1 MIESAEDIYSSQPEL
16 APEEIKLEFS
26 LRPRK
31 LHEFIGQENL
41 KDNLAILINAAK
53 KRSEQLEHVLFYGP
67 PGLGK
72 TTLAGIVASETGGNL
87 KTTSGPAIERA
98 GDLAALLTNLEA
110 GDILF
115 IDEIHRL
122 PKTVEE
128 ILYPAMEDRALD
140 LVLGKGP
147 AARSIRMD
155 LPPFTIIGATTRLGM
170 LANPLRD
177 RFGAIFHLDYYE
189 QGDLEK
195 IIARSAELLGTI
207 LDQQALTEIARR
219 SRFTPRIGNRLLK
232 RIRDYAEVHNFS
244 PISKE
249 VADKALA
256 LLNIDPLGLDYHDR
270 RLLEILIET
279 FGGGPVGL
287 STLAAATGEE
297 LDTISEVYEPFLL
310 RQGLLARTPKGRTST
325 ELAHTH
331 LGKKPSK
338 K

>member
-1 MIESAEDIYSSQPEL
+1 MIQSAEDIYSNQPEL

-31 LHEFIGQENL
+31 LQEFIGQENL

-53 KRSEQLEHVLFYGP
+53 KRNEQLEHVLFYGP

-195 IIARSAELLGTI
+195 IIARSAELLGTV
-207 LDQQALTEIARR
+207 LDRQALGEIARR

-232 RIRDYAEVHNFS
+232 RIRDYAEVHNTT
-244 PISKE
+244 PINKE

-279 FGGGPVGL
+279 FDGGPVGL

-325 ELAHTH
+325 ELAHNH
-331 LGKKPSK
+331 LGKHPLK

>member
-1 MIESAEDIYSSQPEL
+1 MIESAEEIYRNQPEA
-16 APEEIKLEFS
+16 APEELKLEFS
-26 LRPRK
+26 LRPRR
-31 LHEFIGQENL
+31 LDEFIGQENL
-41 KDNLAILINAAK
+41 KDNIGILLNAAK
-53 KRSEQLEHVLFYGP
+53 KRGEQLEHVLFYGP

-72 TTLAGIVASETGGNL
+72 TTLAGIVASEMGGNL

-140 LVLGKGP
+140 LMLGKGP

-155 LPPFTIIGATTRLGM
+155 LPPFTIIGATTRLGL
-170 LANPLRD
+170 LANPHRD

-189 QGDLEK
+189 TSDLEK
-195 IIARSAELLGTI
+195 IIARSAELLQTQ
-207 LDQQALTEIARR
+207 LDAEALKEVAKR

-232 RIRDYAEVHNFS
+232 RVRDYAEVQNVS
-244 PISKE
+244 MISKE
-249 VADKALA
+249 LAKKALE
-256 LLNIDPLGLDYHDR
+256 LLNIDPLGLDHHDR
-270 RLLEILIET
+270 RLLEVVIDS

-325 ELAHTH
+325 DLAHLH
-331 LGKKPSK
+331 IGKYPTK